1 MTHISTHLADY
12 ASLSPDFYGLEDI
25 NQAIDSLLKRCSYL
39 PDTERVVLKQT
50 CHFAAIAHDGQKRKS
65 GEPYICHPVK
75 VAEILAHSVR
85 FDLPVLQAG
94 VLHDVLEDCE
104 DYTKPIMIATFGEEV
119 TYLVDGVSKFEK
131 IKDATRESQQAKT
144 FAKMVGAMQKDPRVI
159 MIKLADR
166 MHNMQ
171 TLGAMPTSKKG
182 RIIQETLSVYVPI
195 AERLGMYQ
203 FKTALEEQ
211 AFRNQYPWRYRVVK
225 RMIAGDVEREALV
238 KEVRH
243 EILSQLEAH
252 GLSADVRL
260 RQRNIVNTYHKLQKS
275 LKTGRDLSKTSLPF
289 VIIAESTDDCYRILG
304 IVHRIYKP
312 INHKLADFIAVPK
325 VNAYQSLHTSVILG
339 KGLVANFQIRTLR
352 MHYIAEQGII
362 AMYRLQNET
371 EIERSQDK
379 PILRFLDSMKSLQ
392 DVLPNPEDY
401 YNAIKDD
408 LSGENIQVLT
418 PKGEPLSL
426 PEGATPIDFAYK
438 LHSSLGNQVERVR
451 VNDIEV
457 PLDHVLANEQTV
469 ELITNIHAKPK
480 VEWFQFVKTSQAR
493 SSIRYYFREL
503 PQSERIVAGK
513 AALLEY
519 FEQHDIYLEDPD
531 QKLAGFAKQFAEDA
545 THLYEKTALGEVDLA
560 RLFDMMQASGAK
572 HAFTKH
578 LSIRIA
584 NRPNVLAHIVRVIG
598 EAGINIDHVDS
609 VAGFT
614 KVGITFKFILSFDAM
629 PQFDEAVN
637 TLKNLEFVSYLKIK
651 EADHEQENH

>member
-304 IVHRIYKP
+304 MIHRIYKP

-408 LSGENIQVLT
+408 LSGEKIQVLT

-426 PEGATPIDFAYK
+426 PERATPIDFAYK

-457 PLDHVLANEQTV
+457 PLDYVLANEQTV
-469 ELITNIHAKPK
+469 ELITNIHAVPK

-493 SSIRYYFREL
+493 SSIRHYFRQL
-503 PQSERIVAGK
+503 PKDKRVTAGK
-513 AALLEY
+513 NALLAY
-519 FEQHDIYLEDPD
+519 FEARDIYLESADE
-531 QKLAGFAKQFAEDA
+531 KLADVVDKYAESV
-545 THLYEKTALGEVDLA
+545 TSLYEKVALGELDLA
-560 RLFDMMQASGAK
+560 ELFALMQSRGTK
-572 HAFTKH
+572 HAYTYR

-584 NRPNVLAHIVRVIG
+584 NRPNILVQVVKTIG
-598 EAGINIDHVDS
+598 DAGINIDRVDS

-614 KVGITFKFILSFDAM
+614 KMEITFKFVLSFNELSQIESAT
-629 PQFDEAVN
+629 QA
-637 TLKNLEFVSYLKIK
+637 LQAKEFVNYLTTEEVI
-651 EADHEQENH
+651 HE